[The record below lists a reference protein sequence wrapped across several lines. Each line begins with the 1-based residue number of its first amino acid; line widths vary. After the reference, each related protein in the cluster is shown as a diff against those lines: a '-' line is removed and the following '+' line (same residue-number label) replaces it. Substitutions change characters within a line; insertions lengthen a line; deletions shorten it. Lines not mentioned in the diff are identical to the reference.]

1 MVWVHRF
8 IILIKIFFVFLP
20 LAFGGCLESCG
31 FFLGFWSG
39 APSLEEASDADTR
52 GGKA

>member
-1 MVWVHRF
+1 LVDVWSPAV
-8 IILIKIFFVFLP
+8 FFF
-20 LAFGGCLESCG
+20 
-31 FFLGFWSG
+31 GFWSG